1 MPDSRLRELLLERH
15 PETPCSA
22 VRAVA
27 ARVNRGPRLLELRYS
42 IEGDIARLRLPPSAA
57 PRVAEGLW
65 RHTCCE
71 LFIAC
76 EGRPGYREY
85 NFSPSGEWAAHA
97 FARYREA
104 APMLDQ
110 PLNPGIAV
118 RKQAQRLEL
127 SAGVALEHAG
137 KVALGLAAV
146 IEEQDGALSYWA
158 LRHPAGTPDFHHPE
172 AFALALDEVRD

>member
-1 MPDSRLRELLLERH
+1 
-15 PETPCSA
+15 
-22 VRAVA
+22 
-27 ARVNRGPRLLELRYS
+27 
-42 IEGDIARLRLPPSAA
+42 
-57 PRVAEGLW
+57 
-65 RHTCCE
+65 
-71 LFIAC
+71 
-76 EGRPGYREY
+76 
-85 NFSPSGEWAAHA
+85 
-97 FARYREA
+97 
-104 APMLDQ
+104 MLDQ